1 MLKKITCIW
10 LMILMDLLNILTK
23 ILNDYDKNYFEKNKK
38 LFLKKINEEKYILK
52 EQNEEYEQDDNNNR
66 NSNSKEGIFNLEESN
81 QEQNQEKSPSQ
92 NQDNEKEN
100 SNENEYQE
108 NEPKKIKQDK
118 NNKYSDYPEKML
130 NLINI
135 IRSDP
140 ASYADII
147 EDSIQNIT
155 EEQDRNDESKTR
167 IIYKKKVKVAL
178 NRGEIAFK
186 DAADELR
193 NMEPLPP
200 LELIDD
206 ICVPL
211 PEEEAEIKDS
221 SYLREQVKVLREKT
235 NIDVFFKDLDNI
247 KSDDI
252 KSIIIGNKIDLEDK
266 RIINKSDL
274 ENLANKYKM
283 SFLEVSAKNNININ
297 EAFDLMVNE
306 ILKEKDENTIIKL
319 FSKYKNGKYFKFRR
333 RCR

>member
-1 MLKKITCIW
+1 MGCQCA
-10 LMILMDLLNILTK
+10 
-23 ILNDYDKNYFEKNKK
+23 NK
-38 LFLKKINEEKYILK
+38 EEENKSEILK

-193 NMEPLPP
+193 NMEPLPT

-235 NIDVFFKDLDNI
+235 NIDVFFKDLI
-247 KSDDI
+247 KI
-252 KSIIIGNKIDLEDK
+252 P
-266 RIINKSDL
+266 
-274 ENLANKYKM
+274 
-283 SFLEVSAKNNININ
+283 EVSALLMIVDDSEKNPGKKRQAVLN
-297 EAFDLMVNE
+297 
-306 ILKEKDENTIIKL
+306 KDFKYIGISSKFIGKTFIAYFA
-319 FSKYKNGKYFKFRR
+319 FSK
-333 RCR
+333 

>member
-1 MLKKITCIW
+1 MGCQCA
-10 LMILMDLLNILTK
+10 
-23 ILNDYDKNYFEKNKK
+23 NK
-38 LFLKKINEEKYILK
+38 EEENKSEILK

-81 QEQNQEKSPSQ
+81 QEQ
-92 NQDNEKEN
+92 
-100 SNENEYQE
+100 
-108 NEPKKIKQDK
+108 PKKIKQDK

-235 NIDVFFKDLDNI
+235 NIDVFFKDLI
-247 KSDDI
+247 KI
-252 KSIIIGNKIDLEDK
+252 P
-266 RIINKSDL
+266 
-274 ENLANKYKM
+274 
-283 SFLEVSAKNNININ
+283 EVSALLMIVDDSEKNPGKKRQAVLN
-297 EAFDLMVNE
+297 
-306 ILKEKDENTIIKL
+306 KDFKYIGISSKFIGKTFIAYFA
-319 FSKYKNGKYFKFRR
+319 FSK
-333 RCR
+333 